1 MNYESLLLETM
12 EKVNRL
18 GNEVE
23 KLKKTISEIFPD
35 KEKISSEKASTMTK
49 FNKAEVIEKIQR
61 LNAKSN
67 LTFDKASLR
76 DGGGLMLNETHKIML
91 RRSRNYAHDSV
102 KSEGNLE
109 WSSWFMV
116 EKEAFSKNSFEGY
129 IFFVE
134 TDTEPAVFV
143 LNHKEMKEMLNKKIL
158 EDGKYHFYFQ
168 KTKNGEILETR
179 TDDLNAEKY
188 LGNWQALEKI

>member
-1 MNYESLLLETM
+1 
-12 EKVNRL
+12 
-18 GNEVE
+18 
-23 KLKKTISEIFPD
+23 
-35 KEKISSEKASTMTK
+35 
-49 FNKAEVIEKIQR
+49 
-61 LNAKSN
+61 
-67 LTFDKASLR
+67 
-76 DGGGLMLNETHKIML
+76 
-91 RRSRNYAHDSV
+91 
-102 KSEGNLE
+102 
-109 WSSWFMV
+109 MV